1 MNLQKIADQSL
12 KSMVNDYH
20 QSGRETFGNDYFV
33 ELFPNEHPKHINN
46 ALQILKD
53 DGLIKLFFA
62 DDIPYLIALIP
73 SGIRA
78 HEENTWI
85 KKGYQCIKEIRQL
98 LPPNHLL

>member
-62 DDIPYLIALIP
+62 DDIPYLIGTHP
-73 SGIRA
+73 FRYSS
-78 HEENTWI
+78 T
-85 KKGYQCIKEIRQL
+85 
-98 LPPNHLL
+98 